1 MTTSEKYSNE
11 KLVVPPRNLDELIS
25 ELRDIFSQDRVNIEY
40 VQALLESYKSNPK
53 DWKRFAKFD
62 QHRYT
67 RNLIDEGNGK
77 FNLMML
83 CWGEN
88 HGSSIHDHANSHC
101 FVKVLNGALKETR
114 FAWPNESEPENE
126 MRRIGE
132 ETFEKDGVTY
142 MCDEIGLHRME
153 NPSHTEG
160 AVTMHLYSPPFMEC
174 KMFDERTG
182 HANVAKMTFW
192 SKYGERTPF
201 RVAKIEDTSPSTDI
215 MPCCGSPPENN

>member
-1 MTTSEKYSNE
+1 MSSTERYTDE
-11 KLVVPPRNLDELIS
+11 KLVVPPKDLDELIA
-25 ELRDIFSQDRVNIEY
+25 ELREIFAHDRVNIEY

-53 DWKRFAKFD
+53 DWRKFAKFD

-83 CWGEN
+83 CWGES
-88 HGSSIHDHANSHC
+88 HGSAIHDHANSHC
-101 FVKVLNGALKETR
+101 FVKVLDGQLKETR
-114 FAWPNESEPENE
+114 FAWPNQSEPEDH
-126 MRRIGE
+126 MKKIGE
-132 ETFEKDGVTY
+132 EVYSKDGVTY

-153 NPSHTEG
+153 NPSHCDG
-160 AVTMHLYSPPFMEC
+160 SVTMHLYSPPFMEC
-174 KMFDERTG
+174 QMFDERTG

-201 RVAKIEDTSPSTDI
+201 RPTKSESTTSGAVVPV
-215 MPCCGSPPENN
+215 CQPENN

>member
-1 MTTSEKYSNE
+1 MSTTEKYTNE
-11 KLVVPPRNLDELIS
+11 KLVVPPKDLDELIT
-25 ELRDIFSQDRVNIEY
+25 ELREIFSHDRVNIEY

-62 QHRYT
+62 LHRYT

-83 CWGEN
+83 CWGES
-88 HGSSIHDHANSHC
+88 HGSAIHDHANSHC
-101 FVKVLNGALKETR
+101 FVKVLNGELKETR
-114 FAWPNESEPENE
+114 FAWPTQSETEDQMKN
-126 MRRIGE
+126 IGE
-132 ETFEKDGVTY
+132 EVYEKDGVTY

-174 KMFDERTG
+174 QMFDERTG
-182 HANVAKMTFW
+182 HTNVAKMTFW
-192 SKYGERTPF
+192 SKNGERTPF
-201 RVAKIEDTSPSTDI
+201 RPTKSEASPSDAVV
-215 MPCCGSPPENN
+215 PVCQPENN